1 MARLLVFSLIVFGGC
16 AAPRPDYR
24 ALISCELAIASLDQ
38 AEAEPEPEPQQERR
52 QKKRRR
58 WFRR

>member
-1 MARLLVFSLIVFGGC
+1 MVRLVVFSVIVFGGC
-16 AAPRPDYR
+16 AAQRPDYR
-24 ALISCELAIASLDQ
+24 ALSSCELAIASLDQ

>member
-1 MARLLVFSLIVFGGC
+1 MVRLLVFSLIVFCGC

-38 AEAEPEPEPQQERR
+38 AQAEPEPEPEPET
-52 QKKRRR
+52 RRR
-58 WFRR
+58 WFRRR

>member
-1 MARLLVFSLIVFGGC
+1 MARVLVFSLIVFGGC

-38 AEAEPEPEPQQERR
+38 AEAEPEPEQEQRQQ
-52 QKKRRR
+52 KRRR

>member
-1 MARLLVFSLIVFGGC
+1 MVRLVVFSLIVFCGC
-16 AAPRPDYR
+16 AGPRPDYR
-24 ALISCELAIASLDQ
+24 ARISCELAIASLDQ

>member
-1 MARLLVFSLIVFGGC
+1 MVRLVVFSLIVFGGC

-38 AEAEPEPEPQQERR
+38 AEAEPEPEPQQEPR
-52 QKKRRR
+52 QQKRRR

>member
-1 MARLLVFSLIVFGGC
+1 MARLVVFSLIVFCGC

-38 AEAEPEPEPQQERR
+38 AEAEPEPKPQKERR
-52 QKKRRR
+52 QQKRRW

>member
-1 MARLLVFSLIVFGGC
+1 MVRLVVFSLIVFCGC

-38 AEAEPEPEPQQERR
+38 AEAEPEPQQEPR

>member
-1 MARLLVFSLIVFGGC
+1 MVRLVVFSLIVFCGC

-24 ALISCELAIASLDQ
+24 ALISCEMAIASLDQ
-38 AEAEPEPEPQQERR
+38 AQAEPEPEPEQERR

>member
-1 MARLLVFSLIVFGGC
+1 MARVLVFSLIVFGGC

-38 AEAEPEPEPQQERR
+38 APAEPAPEPQQEPR
-52 QKKRRR
+52 QQKRRR

>member
-1 MARLLVFSLIVFGGC
+1 MARVLVFSLIGFGGC

-38 AEAEPEPEPQQERR
+38 AQAEPEPEPQQEPR
-52 QKKRRR
+52 QQKRRR

>member
-1 MARLLVFSLIVFGGC
+1 MVRVLVFSVIVFGGC

-38 AEAEPEPEPQQERR
+38 AEAEPEPEPPQEPR

>member
-1 MARLLVFSLIVFGGC
+1 MARLVVFSLIVFCGC

-24 ALISCELAIASLDQ
+24 ALISCELAIASLGQ
-38 AEAEPEPEPQQERR
+38 AQAEPEPEHQQERR

>member
-1 MARLLVFSLIVFGGC
+1 MARLIVFSLIVFCGC

-38 AEAEPEPEPQQERR
+38 AQAEPEPEPEPET
-52 QKKRRR
+52 RRR
-58 WFRR
+58 WFRRR

>member
-1 MARLLVFSLIVFGGC
+1 MVRLVVFSVIVFCGC

-38 AEAEPEPEPQQERR
+38 AEAEPEPQQERR

-58 WFRR
+58 GFRR

>member
-1 MARLLVFSLIVFGGC
+1 MVRLVVFSLIVFGGC

-38 AEAEPEPEPQQERR
+38 AQAEPEPQQERR

>member
-1 MARLLVFSLIVFGGC
+1 MVRLVVFSLIVFGGC

-24 ALISCELAIASLDQ
+24 AMISCELAIASLDQ

-52 QKKRRR
+52 QQKRRW

>member
-1 MARLLVFSLIVFGGC
+1 MARLVVFSLIVFCGC

-38 AEAEPEPEPQQERR
+38 AEAEPEPEPEPET
-52 QKKRRR
+52 RRR
-58 WFRR
+58 WFRRR

>member
-1 MARLLVFSLIVFGGC
+1 MARVLAFSLIVFCGC

-38 AEAEPEPEPQQERR
+38 APAEPEPEPQRERR
-52 QKKRRR
+52 QQKRRR

>member
-1 MARLLVFSLIVFGGC
+1 MVRLVVFSLIVFGGC

-24 ALISCELAIASLDQ
+24 AMISCELAIASLDQ

-52 QKKRRR
+52 R
-58 WFRR
+58 WFRRR